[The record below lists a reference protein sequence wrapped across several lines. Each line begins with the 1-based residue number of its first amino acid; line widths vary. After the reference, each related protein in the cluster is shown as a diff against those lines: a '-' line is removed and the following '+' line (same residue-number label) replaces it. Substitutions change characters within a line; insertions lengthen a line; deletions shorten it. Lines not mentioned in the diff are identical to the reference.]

1 MQTGMAGHTRK
12 RVILILLGLTALV
25 AAYVYWL
32 KPQSSSI
39 SPVSGSPSEQ
49 DLALSH
55 ALNECDGIT
64 EKAALALPP
73 AIVEFQRLEH
83 AGRKARVL
91 RLCMHDRGYQESQR
105 WTEYAQPLA
114 GQVANVSQIS
124 VDEAM
129 ENLSRVAMVRA
140 QPEADAPSY
149 WAKR

>member
-1 MQTGMAGHTRK
+1 M
-12 RVILILLGLTALV
+12 LILLGLTALV
-25 AAYVYWL
+25 ATYLYWL

-73 AIVEFQRLEH
+73 ATLEFQRLEH
-83 AGRKARVL
+83 AGRKVRVF
-91 RLCMHDRGYQESQR
+91 RLCMGDHGYRENPR

-114 GQVANVSQIS
+114 GQVANASQIS
-124 VDEAM
+124 VDESM
-129 ENLSRVAMVRA
+129 ENLSRAAMVRA
-140 QPEADAPSY
+140 QPKADAPSY